1 LEKGDS
7 ADMECFS
14 MECDVREPNEYATL
28 GNSEN
33 DANAEGCCC
42 QIDSCQG
49 GKKSFNRSPKV
60 NDIPAGG
67 VLRYALHLRF
77 LSPFSKNSSKSRQ
90 HGKLDLSSE
99 PQTCSRTE
107 EERRFYLYNDI
118 RVVFPQ
124 RHSDSDEG
132 EVCGKLRYTS
142 RPSISPL

>member
-1 LEKGDS
+1 
-7 ADMECFS
+7 MECFP
-14 MECDVREPNEYATL
+14 MECDVREPNAYATS

-49 GKKSFNRSPKV
+49 GKKSFSRSPKV
-60 NDIPAGG
+60 NDIPARG

-77 LSPFSKNSSKSRQ
+77 PSPFSKNPSKSRQ
-90 HGKLDLSSE
+90 HCKLDLSSE
-99 PQTCSRTE
+99 LHTRSRTE

-124 RHSDSDEG
+124 RQSDSDK
-132 EVCGKLRYTS
+132 GKVRGN
-142 RPSISPL
+142 